1 MARVKLLSL
10 EEMDPELRA
19 WFEKMQSRGS
29 EMLNIYRVLA
39 HSPDLC
45 QTYMR
50 FVNRVLTRMKLDA
63 KLREL
68 VILRVAQLTRSTYE
82 YGQHLEIARSAG
94 VSEEQIKGI
103 GRWKGSKHFSAREK
117 AVLQYTDE
125 LTRNIRPQPAS
136 FRKLKAF
143 LSERELVE
151 LTLTV
156 GNYGGLARFLEA
168 LQVELEDARKGKAK
182 AGAGAR

>member
-1 MARVKLLSL
+1 MARVKLLTL
-10 EEMDPELRA
+10 EEMEPELRE
-19 WFEKMQSRGS
+19 WFGKMQSRGS
-29 EMLNIYRVLA
+29 EMLNIYRVFA
-39 HSPDLC
+39 HSPEVC

-50 FVNRVLTRMKLDA
+50 FVNRVLFKMKLDP

-68 VILRVAQLTRSTYE
+68 VILRVAQLTQCGYE
-82 YGQHLEIARSAG
+82 RGQHLEIARAAG
-94 VSEEQIKGI
+94 VSEEQIKGMQ
-103 GRWKGSKHFSAREK
+103 RWKVSKHFNTRER

-125 LTRNIRPQPAS
+125 LTQHIRPKPAT
-136 FRKLKAF
+136 FRKLKGF

-168 LQVELEDARKGKAK
+168 MQVELEDARK
-182 AGAGAR
+182 RTV

>member
-19 WFEKMQSRGS
+19 WFEKMQARGS
-29 EMLNIYRVLA
+29 EMLNIYRVFA
-39 HSPDLC
+39 HSPELC

-50 FVNRVLTRMKLDA
+50 FVNRVLFKMKLDV

-68 VILRVAQLTRSTYE
+68 VILRVALLTKSSYE
-82 YGQHLEIARSAG
+82 YGQHLEIARGAG
-94 VSEEQIKGI
+94 VSEEQIKGLK
-103 GRWKGSKHFSAREK
+103 RWKASKHFTSQER

-125 LTRNIRPQPAS
+125 LTAHVRPKPAT

-143 LSERELVE
+143 LPERELVE

-168 LQVELEDARKGKAK
+168 LQVELEDGRKAK
-182 AGAGAR
+182 A